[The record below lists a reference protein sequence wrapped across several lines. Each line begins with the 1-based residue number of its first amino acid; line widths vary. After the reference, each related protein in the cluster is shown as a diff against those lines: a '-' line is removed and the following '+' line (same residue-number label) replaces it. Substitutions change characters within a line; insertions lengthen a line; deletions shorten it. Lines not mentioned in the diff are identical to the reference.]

1 MVVLHESSERII
13 VALMVKVEHL
23 IHVIFRKVSRM
34 KAKLHG
40 KIVEVWQVSLHDKTP
55 PLWVKEAFAKGYLR
69 WVDKRL
75 LIVMP
80 ALRPSTVANLKL
92 GMVGTLGGGFC
103 GYAMYVMADSGDFLD
118 VTDHRVVSARK
129 FFKKYQLIN

>member
-1 MVVLHESSERII
+1 MI
-13 VALMVKVEHL
+13 KVEHL
-23 IHVIFRKVSRM
+23 IHVIFRKVSKM

-80 ALRPSTVANLKL
+80 ALRPSTIDQLKNFTQ
-92 GMVGTLGGGFC
+92 MSF
-103 GYAMYVMADSGDFLD
+103 
-118 VTDHRVVSARK
+118 
-129 FFKKYQLIN
+129 

>member
-1 MVVLHESSERII
+1 
-13 VALMVKVEHL
+13 
-23 IHVIFRKVSRM
+23 M

-118 VTDHRVVSARK
+118 VTDHRVSVLANFSK
-129 FFKKYQLIN
+129 NIN